1 MAEDDA
7 PERTTSP
14 DGFRKEGAPEEPLV
28 AGNKGDPEPS
38 DPLITTVAC
47 KHVWGGLIPPLHQEC
62 AFGCKFFPAVKSE
75 KTLIS
80 SLCPPPPP
88 AGNDRFTRGNSTYQ
102 LLSPPQLEH
111 MECIVV

>member
-7 PERTTSP
+7 LERTMSP
-14 DGFRKEGAPEEPLV
+14 GGFRKEGAPEEPLV
-28 AGNKGDPEPS
+28 ASSKGDPEPS

-80 SLCPPPPP
+80 S
-88 AGNDRFTRGNSTYQ
+88 F
-102 LLSPPQLEH
+102 
-111 MECIVV
+111 